1 MNKSDLIDALAANS
15 GMTKDDSK
23 SMLDV
28 FIGATSS
35 ALKKGDKLTL
45 VGFGTFSI
53 LKKGPRERRNPST
66 GSKMKLPAKNF
77 VKFKP
82 SAELAKNV
90 NSK

>member
-15 GMTKDDSK
+15 GMTKADSK
-23 SMLDV
+23 RMLDA

-53 LKKGPRERRNPST
+53 LKKGPREGRNPST
-66 GSKMKLPAKNF
+66 GAKMKLPAKNF